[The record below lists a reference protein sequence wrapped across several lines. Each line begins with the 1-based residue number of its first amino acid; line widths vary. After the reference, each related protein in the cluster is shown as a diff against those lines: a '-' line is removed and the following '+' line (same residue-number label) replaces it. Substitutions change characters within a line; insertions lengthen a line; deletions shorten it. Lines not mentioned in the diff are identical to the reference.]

1 MIAKEIIISSTSGIH
16 AALAAKVV
24 QAASKY
30 SVDITLHYRDRVI
43 DLKSILGLMSL
54 AVPYGENVKIVA
66 SGDRADEAISDIIK
80 ILGWQKWKK
89 EFLLLLEIG
98 KCIKQEMMR

>member
-1 MIAKEIIISSTSGIH
+1 MVTKEIMISSTNGIH
-16 AALAAKVV
+16 ASLAAKVV

-66 SGDRADEAISDIIK
+66 SGERANEAIKEITK
-80 ILGWQKWKK
+80 ILG
-89 EFLLLLEIG
+89 
-98 KCIKQEMMR
+98 